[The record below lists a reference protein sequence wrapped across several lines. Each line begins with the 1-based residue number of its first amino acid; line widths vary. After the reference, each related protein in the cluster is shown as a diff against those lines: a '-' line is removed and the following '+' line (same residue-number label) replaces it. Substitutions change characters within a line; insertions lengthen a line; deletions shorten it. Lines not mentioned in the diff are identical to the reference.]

1 MPIINNNVQNVK
13 FLRNK
18 NVNITRDAAIALLN
32 THKEDAADGT
42 ALLARYTVSGE
53 VKTIVGFVYVT
64 GSTHNITIFDTEGA
78 SGDVEELRRE
88 INAKLGEG
96 ITSLNTATA
105 QLAALSG
112 NAQST
117 SAETSVAGAKKYADG
132 LIETLDYTDAAVEG
146 QYVSQVTQADGKIAV
161 TRVELPSLVE
171 VKETGKPIVAVSE
184 DKGQVAASVG
194 TINAEYVNIT
204 DAGSIITATTVE
216 GALAEIATEI
226 DAMDKTADVVPGQ
239 VVTTVSETDGKVSE
253 TKADVK
259 DLQLGGYSKDSSAT
273 GDITSTDT
281 VNAALSKLENKAAAI
296 TIANAD
302 GSINV
307 TTGASGTDINVNIK
321 SNEHVL
327 AKGGDAGLYTNIALS
342 SITPS
347 STTVREEYQLTATDG
362 SKLGDT
368 IKIYKDS
375 SISKI
380 YLGYSTDTV
389 DEDSGVITSGT
400 TGEAQSLNYVYHK
413 EDGKYE
419 MVHVDV
425 SKFLVESEFASGV
438 TADTTGVVHGVVD
451 TNSEKDSQATP
462 VDFLTVGE
470 NGFKVSGIKDE
481 IDRKINALDAT
492 GGTTTIDT
500 NKHVAVQV
508 VEENGLITTVTVA
521 EKNIADADDLAQEIT
536 NRENADTELSNRL
549 GGDITTTNTA
559 SAQLSALSGTTD
571 DASGVTSVNGAK
583 KYAQQYAD
591 EKVTTV
597 VAGLDADVSG
607 NTTHVTVNVVEA
619 DGVITGVNVAEDN
632 IANASDLAALSANT
646 VTEVGSSNTSI
657 SATTAPTANG
667 TVSVDLVTDAD
678 KIQMSGFTADN
689 TSALSGIAT
698 SDSIATAFEK
708 TNTVITENERVTAE
722 ALTNLDERLDVVED
736 KYISGVSVNGNAV
749 TVADKVA
756 PISIIAATTAVTT
769 TGNEAIVVNTDA
781 NGNITLGISSIDCG
795 YYDGTQG

>member
-1 MPIINNNVQNVK
+1 MAIIKNNVENVK
-13 FLRNK
+13 FLRNQ
-18 NVNITRDAAIALLN
+18 NPFGTRELARQAL
-32 THKEDAADGT
+32 EDNKGQAADGT

-132 LIETLDYTDAAVEG
+132 LIESLDYTDAAVEG

-161 TRVELPSLVE
+161 TRVALPSVNAISE
-171 VKETGKPIVAVSE
+171 AGKPITAVSE
-184 DKGQVAASVG
+184 SLGAISATAG

-204 DAGSIITATTVE
+204 NAGSIITATTVE
-216 GALAEIATEI
+216 GAIAEIATEI
-226 DAMDKTADVVPGQ
+226 DAMDKTADVVAGQ
-239 VVTTVSETDGKVSE
+239 VVTTVSENDGIVSE
-253 TKADVK
+253 IKANVK

-273 GDITSTDT
+273 GDIASTDT

-296 TIANAD
+296 TITNAD

-307 TTGASGTDINVNIK
+307 TTGANGTDINVNIK
-321 SNEHVL
+321 SGEHVL
-327 AKGGDAGLYTNIALS
+327 AKDGDAGLYTNIALS
-342 SITPS
+342 SITPT

-451 TNSEKDSQATP
+451 PQSEKDSNN
-462 VDFLTVGE
+462 DSFLTVGA
-470 NGFKVSGIKDE
+470 NGFKVDGIKDE
-481 IDRKINALDAT
+481 IDAKIGALDAT
-492 GGTTTIDT
+492 VGDTTVAGG
-500 NKHVAVQV
+500 KHVAVQV
-508 VEENGLITTVTVA
+508 VEEAGVITAVTVT
-521 EKNIADADDLAQEIT
+521 EDNIADADDLAQEIT
-536 NRENADTELSNRL
+536 DRENADTELSNRL
-549 GGDITTTNTA
+549 GANVTTANAA
-559 SAQLSALSGTTD
+559 SAQLSALSGTSA
-571 DASGVTSVNGAK
+571 DASGITSVWGAK
-583 KYAQQYAD
+583 KYAQQYTD

-597 VAGLDADVSG
+597 VASLDADESG
-607 NTTHVTVNVVEA
+607 STTHITVNVVEEN
-619 DGVITGVNVAEDN
+619 GVITDVNVEEDN
-632 IANASDLAALSANT
+632 IADADDLAELSGKTITAITSTN
-646 VTEVGSSNTSI
+646 GSITASI
-657 SATTAPTANG
+657 SNEAGNKTA
-667 TVSVDLVTDAD
+667 DIQTDAD
-678 KIQMSGFTADN
+678 KIKMSGFSADN
-689 TSALSGIAT
+689 TSALSGIAE

-708 TNTVITENERVTAE
+708 TNTVITENERITAR
-722 ALTNLDERLDVVED
+722 ALTDLDGRLDVVEGE
-736 KYISGVSVNGNAV
+736 YISGVSVNGKAV

-756 PISIIAATTAVTT
+756 PISITAATSAATATST
-769 TGNEAIVVNTDA
+769 EAIVVNTD
-781 NGNITLGISSIDCG
+781 NSGNITLGIANIDCG